1 MMQNNIWNKQA
12 VSITQDK
19 AWKQK
24 AFEEI
29 NGTNISIIQTN
40 SFK

>member
-1 MMQNNIWNKQA
+1 MQNNIWNKQT

-24 AFEEI
+24 AFEKV
-29 NGTNISIIQTN
+29 NGKKMHDTNGQH
-40 SFK
+40 